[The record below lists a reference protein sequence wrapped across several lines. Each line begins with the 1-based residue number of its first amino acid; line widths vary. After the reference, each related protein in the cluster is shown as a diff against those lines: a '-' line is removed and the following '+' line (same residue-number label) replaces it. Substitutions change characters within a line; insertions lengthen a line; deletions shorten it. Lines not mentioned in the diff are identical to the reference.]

1 MTTRSTSLRDCL
13 RAATR
18 EAHEQFD
25 AAFRPSLPSWSPGHY
40 ATLLTLLHSLHASA
54 DPLLATWQGA
64 TWQGATA
71 GFPPVPARTAPF
83 LADLTVLGIRP
94 GTPLDLGDLPHDGP
108 GQVTQP
114 AAFGLLYVVAGSSL
128 GGRTVLKLLPP
139 TMAPSARN
147 GLSACGSQPA
157 TAVWQATLALLAA
170 PRSAADTNEAID
182 AARLVFT
189 KLLERLAPLAAVA
202 AP

>member
-1 MTTRSTSLRDCL
+1 MTLRSTSLRDCL
-13 RAATR
+13 RASTR

-25 AAFRPSLPSWSPGHY
+25 AAFRPSLPSWSPGRY

-54 DPLLATWQGA
+54 DPLLATWQ
-64 TWQGATA
+64 QATA

-83 LADLTVLGIRP
+83 LADLTVLGLRP
-94 GTPLDLGDLPHDGP
+94 GTPLDLGDLPRDGR
-108 GQVTQP
+108 GHVTQP

-147 GLSACGSQPA
+147 GLAACGSQPA
-157 TAVWQATLALLAA
+157 AAVWQATLALLAA

-189 KLLERLAPLAAVA
+189 KLLERLTPLAAVA